1 MSADTPLGFTYPVGG
16 DPVANLDT
24 IVQALADRL
33 DAHVGL
39 HYGDRTNIN
48 FASVPSTQSASVTFP
63 VGLFTTS
70 ANVMLVACV
79 AGSSSPADFLGP
91 TTNNVDTAGGVIWL
105 RRVSGSTGNVPVHWH
120 AMEIAP

>member
-1 MSADTPLGFTYPVGG
+1 MTGTTPLGFTYPSGG
-16 DPVANLDT
+16 DPIADLDT
-24 IVQALADRL
+24 IVQDICERI

-48 FASVPSTQSASVTFP
+48 FASVPNTNSVSVTFP
-63 VGLFTTS
+63 VGLFTVS
-70 ANVMLVACV
+70 ANVMLVATV